1 MTNLETALLHD
12 VEQLLGR
19 WRLKYAGRPDL
30 EREQIWLLALERE
43 QIVAV
48 AYREE
53 AVAGRIE
60 SLDVDEGVR
69 ALIRQTLV
77 WIWKDEE
84 LHEEYVRGLLLE
96 RGGLGASLIV
106 YGRAL
111 QGAISG
117 WVSSTENHLDARSA
131 PLRTGTATLLVNVA
145 SALGEDPAGAETGTE
160 LPDLPA
166 LLRAEHRA
174 RGDGRA
180 RVPAADPAHFRQG
193 GA

>member
-145 SALGEDPAGAETGTE
+145 SRRP
-160 LPDLPA
+160 
-166 LLRAEHRA
+166 
-174 RGDGRA
+174 
-180 RVPAADPAHFRQG
+180 G
-193 GA
+193 GSRRR